1 MKEEPAFETLVG
13 EVEEE
18 GRFVHVAAGKFQTMA
33 VTETGKVF
41 VWGTN
46 SHGEQGTCGCKEC
59 RGNGV
64 CGAGPP
70 RPDAEEE
77 GEVDGG
83 ANSGPEAPRDDDA
96 PSDTMNTCAGQ
107 GFCVGYDNDTS
118 CVCTDAF
125 AEKTSGIIYDNPTP
139 MILSPQPKK
148 HQLRSNFC
156 WRRAVWDHLR
166 RLPSR

>member
-13 EVEEE
+13 EVGEE

-70 RPDAEEE
+70 RPEAEEE

-83 ANSGPEAPRDDDA
+83 ANSGPDAPRDDDA
-96 PSDTMNTCAGQ
+96 PSDTMTEAGEDLSMEPNGMFCDCTCPALNTCAGASSAAAPPTAPLPWAS
-107 GFCVGYDNDTS
+107 GES
-118 CVCTDAF
+118 C
-125 AEKTSGIIYDNPTP
+125 G
-139 MILSPQPKK
+139 
-148 HQLRSNFC
+148 
-156 WRRAVWDHLR
+156 
-166 RLPSR
+166 PSA